1 MADDKKGTDEA
12 GSSSG
17 GYIGGTGGS
26 GGNTGGGDS
35 FWRSPIL
42 KKGEYDI
49 WVHQMKIHVNSVDA
63 QCQKIITQGDQ
74 LLTNSKGDLINE
86 EDWDEAEYKKIE
98 PTTRL

>member
-1 MADDKKGTDEA
+1 MTEDTPKKESDA
-12 GSSSG
+12 GESSSK

-26 GGNTGGGDS
+26 GSNTGGGDS

-63 QCQKIITQGDQ
+63 Q
-74 LLTNSKGDLINE
+74 
-86 EDWDEAEYKKIE
+86 
-98 PTTRL
+98 